1 MAASAPTFG
10 AELMTLLP
18 EALAGWQRVSIEQ
31 PLTTPERGPQPAVRA
46 RYSMNGQTATVT
58 ITTSTPPGTHGER
71 RWQRRAQGDRGDSVV
86 SVSLRNGIVFS
97 ATGRSEAEALE
108 SLLKAVD
115 LDRAEKLRN
124 RH

>member
-18 EALAGWQRVSIEQ
+18 EALAGWHRESIEQ

-46 RYSMNGQTATVT
+46 AYSMNGQTAIVT
-58 ITTSTPPGTHGER
+58 ITTSTPPGTRGER
-71 RWQRRAQGDRGDSVV
+71 RWQRRAQGNRGDHVV
-86 SVSLRNGIVFS
+86 SVSLKNGIVLS

-108 SLLKAVD
+108 SLLKAAD